1 MITALEGP
9 IGLTECTMHPGQCV
23 QEARCHVRK
32 PWQQI
37 NHIVRSALAGVT
49 LAQLAA
55 SDGR

>member
-1 MITALEGP
+1 
-9 IGLTECTMHPGQCV
+9 MHPGQCV

-55 SDGR
+55 PDAR